1 MNGAWGGG
9 IQDEWGE
16 EDGGVGC
23 SPPTQRKGWG
33 FGRGG
38 CPMCAPSPH
47 PQGKE
52 LPTLKD
58 VDFLNKSEKVYVG
71 EEDKRDFME
80 KLKRDVEVSRG
91 GEGGRG
97 AGGAPLTLLRPPSL
111 PPRSFW
117 CS

>member
-1 MNGAWGGG
+1 MNGVRRMEGLGAPPPPRGRDGGLGGG
-9 IQDEWGE
+9 AAPC
-16 EDGGVGC
+16 VPP
-23 SPPTQRKGWG
+23 PPT
-33 FGRGG
+33 
-38 CPMCAPSPH
+38 

-91 GEGGRG
+91 GGEGGRG
-97 AGGAPLTLLRPPSL
+97 AGGAPLTLLRPPS